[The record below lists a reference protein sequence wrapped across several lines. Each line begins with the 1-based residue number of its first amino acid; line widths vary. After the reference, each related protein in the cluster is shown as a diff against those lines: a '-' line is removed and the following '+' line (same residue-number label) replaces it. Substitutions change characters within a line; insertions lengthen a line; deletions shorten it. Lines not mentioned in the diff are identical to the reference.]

1 MVDEV
6 LGSKEDVVVP
16 PGPGVDVPN
25 TGTDGGSVDVA
36 GANVVL
42 SVVGGGVVLVVGVE
56 SAHTCTANM
65 AHRIRMSSVI

>member
-1 MVDEV
+1 MDVAFT
-6 LGSKEDVVVP
+6 GSREDVP
-16 PGPGVDVPN
+16 PGPGVDVSI

-42 SVVGGGVVLVVGVE
+42 SVVGGGVVLVAGTE